1 MVLKF
6 KEKMLMLT
14 HLTFIEIMQGRS
26 LLLYYHFDNL
36 NILNELYT
44 LIHLRILL
52 NTLAPLAH
60 IASLSTRLKNML
72 LLCFSHLLFASSWT
86 KSYLRSSSPSAYGE
100 KTESYLVLWCGEY

>member
-6 KEKMLMLT
+6 KEKMLMFI

-52 NTLAPLAH
+52 STPAPLAH
-60 IASLSTRLKNML
+60 IANLSTHLKNVL
-72 LLCFSHLLFASSWT
+72 LLCFSHLLFASSWA

-100 KTESYLVLWCGEY
+100 KTESHLVLWCGEY